1 MRSSAIVCGRTRLA
15 KATNDYLMG
24 RIRLASPAGELRDD
38 DFRVLNGCLAR

>member
-1 MRSSAIVCGRTRLA
+1 MGRI
-15 KATNDYLMG
+15 